1 MCWMNIVRGEDAAA
15 RALEAA
21 SEHEQQSG
29 GHSWGVAAS
38 VDGRLVVSKATGHI
52 PDPAFD
58 LIPEAEVAL
67 GHTRAATRGSVTVE
81 NAHPFQVR
89 NAEGEAVAALAHNGT
104 WYGAPQG
111 EDRCDSYYIA
121 RLLES
126 QYRADPDQDFEA
138 LVEQTG
144 RVTGETI
151 TVLHRDGR
159 GFCYAGRFG
168 ITEGEECLKSSGGT
182 PIPQGGVRQI

>member
-21 SEHEQQSG
+21 SEHEDTSG
-29 GHSWGVAAS
+29 GHSWGVAAP
-38 VDGRLVVSKATGHI
+38 VDGRLVVCKAVGDI
-52 PDPAFD
+52 PEPAKD

-67 GHTRAATRGSVTVE
+67 AHTRAATRGSVTVE
-81 NAHPFQVR
+81 NAHPFRVTDEDGR
-89 NAEGEAVAALAHNGT
+89 AVAALAHNGT

-126 QYRADPDQDFEA
+126 QYRADPDRPFEE

-151 TVLHRDGR
+151 TVIHRDGR

-168 ITEGEECLKSSGGT
+168 ITETDDALKSSGGT
-182 PIPQGGVRQI
+182 PIPEGGVRQI